1 MKMTSQLQVHMEMPK
16 LAGSG
21 ELAGAGK
28 RKAKRID
35 KSQAY
40 EIYGEPKQ
48 IYQIQGMQTAG
59 YVLT

>member
-1 MKMTSQLQVHMEMPK
+1 MEMPK
-16 LAGSG
+16 LADSG

-28 RKAKRID
+28 RKAKRTD
-35 KSQAY
+35 KSY

-48 IYQIQGMQTAG
+48 IDQLQGMQTAG

>member
-1 MKMTSQLQVHMEMPK
+1 MKMTSKLQVHMEMPK
-16 LAGSG
+16 LTDSG

-28 RKAKRID
+28 RKAKRTD
-35 KSQAY
+35 KSY